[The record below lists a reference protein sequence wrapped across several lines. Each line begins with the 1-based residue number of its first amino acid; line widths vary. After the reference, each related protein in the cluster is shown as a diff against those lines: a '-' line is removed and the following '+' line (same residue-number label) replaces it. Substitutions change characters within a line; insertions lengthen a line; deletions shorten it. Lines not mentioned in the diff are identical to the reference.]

1 MDRYHL
7 NYTNSYADSYADRHY
22 NTEYLKRYR
31 EKEDHDDNYCNECNS
46 EHIVHCCDKCAN
58 GVCSNESCVLLS
70 PGYNSSHYILC
81 NSCVSSIEKKLTV
94 LVDYSKLVLLKK
106 KINKK
111 LEKRIQSLDTPK

>member
-1 MDRYHL
+1 MDSYHL
-7 NYTNSYADSYADRHY
+7 NYTNSYADRHY

-31 EKEDHDDNYCNECNS
+31 EKDDPNDTYCNECNLDR
-46 EHIVHCCDKCAN
+46 IVQCCDKCAN

-111 LEKRIQSLDTPK
+111 LEKKIQSMDTPK